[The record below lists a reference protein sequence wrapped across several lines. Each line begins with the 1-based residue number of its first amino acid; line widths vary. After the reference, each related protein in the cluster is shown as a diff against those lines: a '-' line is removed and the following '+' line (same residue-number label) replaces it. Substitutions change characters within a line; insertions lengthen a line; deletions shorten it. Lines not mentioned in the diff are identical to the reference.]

1 MVTLTSVAPMDLK
14 TLRDRLD
21 QTDRQLIELAAERQ
35 RIVAEI
41 GEIKRAAGRELRD
54 FAREREVLDRAASNA
69 QSAGIDPDLAR
80 ALLRQ
85 LIEASLARQEQDRVR
100 ASASGSGRRALV
112 IGGAGRMGRW
122 FARFLDAQGYA
133 VEIADPTPTD
143 DEFPQRATLADG
155 PIDHDVIVVAAPL
168 RAAAGVLGQLAE
180 LRPPGVVFDLGSL
193 KSPLAAGLVA
203 LREAGVRVT
212 SVHPMFGPSANVLAG
227 RHVVFVDVGVPE
239 ATARAREL
247 FADTL
252 AVPVHMTLDQHDRLI
267 GYVLGLSHLLNIVF
281 FTALAGSEAMAETL
295 AQASSTTFDRQLAI
309 ARGVAAENP
318 RLYFEIQHLNPH
330 GADAHRALEAAL
342 VRVLD
347 AVRRGDEEGF
357 VALMETGRSYLE
369 GRPNAA

>member
-1 MVTLTSVAPMDLK
+1 MDLK

-35 RIVAEI
+35 RIVAQI
-41 GEIKRAAGRELRD
+41 GQIKRAAGRELRD
-54 FAREREVLDRAASNA
+54 FAREREVLDRAANNA
-69 QSAGIDPDLAR
+69 QAAGIDPDLAR

-100 ASASGSGRRALV
+100 ATAGGSGRRALV

-133 VEIADPTPTD
+133 VEIVDPTATE
-143 DEFPQRATLADG
+143 DEFPQRRALEDG
-155 PIDHDVIVVAAPL
+155 AIDHDLIVVAAPL
-168 RAAAGVLGQLAE
+168 RAAAGVLGQLVA

-193 KSPLAAGLVA
+193 KSPLAESLVA

-239 ATARAREL
+239 ATAYAREL

-252 AVPVHMTLDQHDRLI
+252 AVPVHMTLEQHDRLI
-267 GYVLGLSHLLNIVF
+267 GYVLGLSHLLNIAF

-342 VRVLD
+342 ARVLD
-347 AVRRGDEEGF
+347 AVRRGDEESF

-369 GRPNAA
+369 GRPTAT